1 VPPTVSI
8 TSPTSGGTVTVGTG
22 VTLNA
27 NAVSPSGTISQ
38 VQFFENGIS
47 IGTATAAPYTFAW
60 TPTGTGLYTLTAIAT
75 DNAGE
80 TTASNAVIVEA
91 EPVNTAAGT
100 VTYFGTYQ
108 GLVPSDGG
116 TFAFVTNDGVLGTYI
131 GISRTNTKDPV
142 TFYPDLPVAAVA
154 QSTTTTTTSTP
165 SIAFSSKSINGTASA
180 AGVNGIL
187 SPGGEIFIGSA
198 AQSTNVAIASGY
210 YTGDVAGQSN
220 SQVTAIVGADGEI
233 MVYVNDGSF
242 TDAGYGSYGSV
253 SASGAFTVTT
263 VGGNSISGTVNPT
276 TGFLTATLSGG
287 PGGAILAARVSGGT
301 FSDGVLSNLS
311 TRGDVLT
318 GSNIM
323 IAGFVVSGTTPKK
336 LLIRASGPALTAL
349 GLSGA
354 IAGTELSVYSGPTTV
369 VAADTG
375 WSITPTNQSE
385 VQAADT
391 QVSAFPFAVGSA
403 DSALV
408 GTFPPGAYTAM
419 VTGVGTNT
427 GISLVEV
434 YDLDSFV
441 PFTANKLINVSTRG
455 YVGTGPDVLIAGF
468 NITGTAPK
476 RLLIRADGPALAAY
490 GVSGYLAAPRLQL
503 FNSSGTVIRENFEW
517 QTGNDAGLVSAAAAA
532 SGAFALANGS
542 SDSSILIVLPP
553 GLYTAQV
560 SSQVGTTGTA
570 EVEVYEVP

>member
-1 VPPTVSI
+1 
-8 TSPTSGGTVTVGTG
+8 
-22 VTLNA
+22 
-27 NAVSPSGTISQ
+27 
-38 VQFFENGIS
+38 
-47 IGTATAAPYTFAW
+47 
-60 TPTGTGLYTLTAIAT
+60 
-75 DNAGE
+75 
-80 TTASNAVIVEA
+80 
-91 EPVNTAAGT
+91 
-100 VTYFGTYQ
+100 
-108 GLVPSDGG
+108 
-116 TFAFVTNDGVLGTYI
+116 
-131 GISRTNTKDPV
+131 
-142 TFYPDLPVAAVA
+142 
-154 QSTTTTTTSTP
+154 
-165 SIAFSSKSINGTASA
+165 
-180 AGVNGIL
+180 
-187 SPGGEIFIGSA
+187 
-198 AQSTNVAIASGY
+198 
-210 YTGDVAGQSN
+210 
-220 SQVTAIVGADGEI
+220 
-233 MVYVNDGSF
+233 
-242 TDAGYGSYGSV
+242 
-253 SASGAFTVTT
+253 
-263 VGGNSISGTVNPT
+263 
-276 TGFLTATLSGG
+276 
-287 PGGAILAARVSGGT
+287 
-301 FSDGVLSNLS
+301 
-311 TRGDVLT
+311 
-318 GSNIM
+318 
-323 IAGFVVSGTTPKK
+323 
-336 LLIRASGPALTAL
+336 
-349 GLSGA
+349 
-354 IAGTELSVYSGPTTV
+354 
-369 VAADTG
+369 
-375 WSITPTNQSE
+375 

-490 GVSGYLAAPRLQL
+490 GVSGFMAAPRLQL